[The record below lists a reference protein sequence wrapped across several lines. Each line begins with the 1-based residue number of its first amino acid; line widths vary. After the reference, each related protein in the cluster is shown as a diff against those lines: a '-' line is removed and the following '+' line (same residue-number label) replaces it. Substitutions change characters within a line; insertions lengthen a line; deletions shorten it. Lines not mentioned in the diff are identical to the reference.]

1 MSSVRLYIL
10 GALAAEGPMH
20 GHQLRLLAEQEHVHY
35 WTDISVGSLY
45 GAIKR
50 LAAEGLI
57 TELRVEREGNYP
69 ERQVYGISETGSA
82 ALAEL
87 RRDGLRT
94 VVFRPD
100 PFDLA
105 MSRLDPNGLA
115 DVAATLS
122 ARLATLRTMLDE
134 SEAQRARADKYLTVN
149 ERFMLSHKSAR
160 LTAEIEWHDA
170 LVTELPRILADE
182 SARQKAS
189 T

>member
-20 GHQLRLLAEQEHVHY
+20 GHQLKLLAEQEHVHY
-35 WTDISVGSLY
+35 WTDVSVGSLY

-69 ERQVYGISETGSA
+69 ERQVYDITEAGTA
-82 ALAEL
+82 ALATL
-87 RRDGLRT
+87 RHDGLST
-94 VVFRPD
+94 VVFKPD

-105 MSRLDPNGLA
+105 MSRLDPASLDRVGEMLA
-115 DVAATLS
+115 E
-122 ARLATLRTMLDE
+122 RLATLHDMLAA
-134 SEAQRARADKYLTVN
+134 SEAQRAKADQYLTVN
-149 ERFMLSHKSAR
+149 ERFVLSHKSAR

-170 LVTELPRILADE
+170 LVSQLPAIIADE
-182 SARQKAS
+182 SARTKAS
-189 T
+189 